1 MKNHNGEP
9 MLPVWR
15 YKPYLGVF
23 AAAFTREEAAKILGA
38 EPDDLSRVKGL
49 HAVGKPREI
58 K

>member
-1 MKNHNGEP
+1 